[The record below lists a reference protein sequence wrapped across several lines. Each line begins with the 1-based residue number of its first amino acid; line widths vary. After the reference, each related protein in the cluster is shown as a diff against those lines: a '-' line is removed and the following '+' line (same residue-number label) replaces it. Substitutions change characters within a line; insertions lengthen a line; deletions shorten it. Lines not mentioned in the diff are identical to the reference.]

1 MTPPQ
6 ALRTRSYKPGFQPP
20 GVRSTRTQEFD
31 EARRRVGEERGRE
44 EGRLGRRWAKVSR
57 HDAERGGRWLILFD
71 DGATARQLIDLHFN
85 PMAGSDGPTNASA
98 STSAVPSTP
107 PTGGKSSPSRPRLT
121 PQISERFNALTNTLD
136 QVTPKDVWRGFRS
149 VTGVGLEQV
158 ELEKKREV
166 EKGLVVWEEDG
177 EVRRCRICQ

>member
-1 MTPPQ
+1 M
-6 ALRTRSYKPGFQPP
+6 
-20 GVRSTRTQEFD
+20 
-31 EARRRVGEERGRE
+31 RRYDVEREGKQRE
-44 EGRLGRRWAKVSR
+44 
-57 HDAERGGRWLILFD
+57 RWLILFD
-71 DGATARQLIDLHFN
+71 DDATARQLIDLHFN

-107 PTGGKSSPSRPRLT
+107 PNAGKPSPSRPRLT

-166 EKGLVVWEEDG
+166 ERGLVVWEEDG

>member
-1 MTPPQ
+1 
-6 ALRTRSYKPGFQPP
+6 
-20 GVRSTRTQEFD
+20 
-31 EARRRVGEERGRE
+31 
-44 EGRLGRRWAKVSR
+44 
-57 HDAERGGRWLILFD
+57 
-71 DGATARQLIDLHFN
+71 
-85 PMAGSDGPTNASA
+85 MAGSDGPTNASA

-107 PTGGKSSPSRPRLT
+107 LNAGKPSPSRPRLT

-166 EKGLVVWEEDG
+166 ERGLVVWEEDG